1 MTHFKL
7 VNRRIKGRRIPIRRT
22 KNMYILSFYYTK
34 KLSPTIT
41 QLPMI
46 LDDLFPWL
54 RYYQVY
60 SLRENMVM
68 NGQEEERFVSN
79 KSLDRLNKLS
89 VQ

>member
-1 MTHFKL
+1 
-7 VNRRIKGRRIPIRRT
+7 
-22 KNMYILSFYYTK
+22 
-34 KLSPTIT
+34 
-41 QLPMI
+41 MI

-68 NGQEEERFVSN
+68 NGQEEEPFLSN